1 MIKLFYTAAYIIT
14 ADFTNERFNDMTE
27 FGNTKNERRERVF
40 QMLFSLDFNKDRSVD
55 DSFASFFDENDTM
68 PGEGYLRN
76 TLCGAYSYISEADN
90 LIEADSKN
98 WSTDRM
104 SGVTRSIL
112 RLGIYEL
119 LCTELPPKVAISEA
133 VELAKK
139 FGDDQEPAFIN
150 GILNRIARQQ
160 GKL

>member
-1 MIKLFYTAAYIIT
+1 
-14 ADFTNERFNDMTE
+14 MTE

-40 QMLFSLDFNKDRSVD
+40 QMLFSVDFNKERALD
-55 DSFASFFDENDTM
+55 DSFNAFFDEGDTV
-68 PGEGYLRN
+68 PGEGYIKN
-76 TLCGAYSYISEADN
+76 TFMGAHGFSEEADI

-104 SGVTRSIL
+104 SGVTRTIL
-112 RLGIYEL
+112 RLAIYEL

-139 FGDDQEPAFIN
+139 FGDDQEPSFIN
-150 GILNRIARQQ
+150 GILNRIAREK
-160 GKL
+160 GKI